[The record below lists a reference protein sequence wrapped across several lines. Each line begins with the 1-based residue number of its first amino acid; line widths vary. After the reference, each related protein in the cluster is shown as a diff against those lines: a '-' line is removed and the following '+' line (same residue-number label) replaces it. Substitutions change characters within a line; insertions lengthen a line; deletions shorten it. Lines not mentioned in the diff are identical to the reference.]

1 MHSPRIEA
9 PAASRPEDAFAPLA
23 VIQNAIHFWWF
34 VSLLVVIGGLG
45 GWLFHRTHPPVYEAK
60 AQIPIGIDYVATG
73 PLTQYE
79 EDTSLDG
86 VNYLLNSPAVA
97 QQVVDQLKKEGIQM
111 DLSQL
116 RQISVME
123 RNVDLL
129 VLRIRASDPQVAL
142 HIASIWTELGRAA
155 LLESYRHAVQA
166 DHINRY
172 MLSLENCLSQ
182 TASSESTSGLC
193 SQSSFAEIQSALR
206 DAGKSLA
213 EERLASHGLFAG
225 LAIGPADQ
233 AQVSSKPVIYDR
245 NQVVFAG
252 SLIGFLLGVWLL
264 QLGIPARWVKSG

>member
-1 MHSPRIEA
+1 MHSSRIEA

-34 VSLLVVIGGLG
+34 IALLVVIGGFG

-86 VNYLLNSPAVA
+86 ANYLLNSAGVA
-97 QQVVDQLKKEGIQM
+97 QQVADQLKKEGIQM

-116 RQISVME
+116 RQAAVME
-123 RNVDLL
+123 RNVDVL
-129 VLRIRASDPQVAL
+129 VLRVRDRDPQVAL
-142 HIASIWTELGRAA
+142 RIASAWIELGRAT
-155 LLESYRHAVQA
+155 LLESYQHAVEA

-182 TASSESTSGLC
+182 TASSEATGGQC
-193 SQSSFAEIQSALR
+193 SQANYPEIQAALR
-206 DAGKSLA
+206 AAGKTLA
-213 EERLASHGLFAG
+213 EERLASHGLFSG
-225 LAIGPADQ
+225 LTIGPADQ

-252 SLIGFLLGVWLL
+252 GLLGFLSGAWLL
-264 QLGIPARWVKSG
+264 QLGIPARWFKRS